1 LDNRLE
7 MGFYKCRL
15 SLNGGV
21 MGRNN
26 RIIRI
31 VGFMDLRKEVGRG
44 GLVIRN
50 MEEGDILGGKTVS
63 VFRRKIRRAWLQV

>member
-1 LDNRLE
+1 
-7 MGFYKCRL
+7 
-15 SLNGGV
+15 